1 MEEDTGLFGVIFPL
15 MSDKLWRQ
23 WQSWYSWLLM
33 LIGLTDVGVLVVL
46 DVRGEA
52 QIRLC
57 KKRTDLREI
66 SGLLSNEQYAF
77 LVPNTAGTI
86 ELIEDQPWR
95 QSKFEHVVDAWN
107 VRVDADA
114 ITFLL
119 GDGSGQRWTW
129 GAVGKFTELIYKYW
143 AFGGTHMFARP
154 MREMFVSGGTVLL
167 GVFADAQ
174 AQMELLTEAIAS
186 QQQVTNDGHTT
197 MRVRA
202 QLRAIEELQ
211 RIVQE
216 LQTSPESGSLEVLR
230 LQLILLRRM
239 DIVAHENAAVAP
251 SQLDAVQ
258 LECKQHIAE
267 CERLIA
273 KREQALSAERARRT
287 RKKGA

>member
-1 MEEDTGLFGVIFPL
+1 MEESSDLFGAMFPL

-23 WQSWYSWLLM
+23 WQSWYSGLLM
-33 LIGLTDVGVLVVL
+33 FFGLCDVGVLVVL
-46 DVRGEA
+46 DVRGEV
-52 QIRLC
+52 QVRLC

-66 SGLLSNEQYAF
+66 SRLLSDGQYAF
-77 LVPNTAGTI
+77 LVPNTAGMI

-114 ITFLL
+114 ITFLM
-119 GDGSGQRWTW
+119 GDGSVQRWTW
-129 GAVGKFTELIYKYW
+129 GAVGKGAALIYKYW
-143 AFGGTHMFARP
+143 AFDGTHMFARP

-167 GVFADAQ
+167 SAFADAQ

-186 QQQVTNDGHTT
+186 QQQVMNDVHTT
-197 MRVRA
+197 MRVQA

-216 LQTSPESGSLEVLR
+216 LQNSPESGSLEVLR
-230 LQLILLRRM
+230 LQLILLRRL

-273 KREQALSAERARRT
+273 KREEVLRAQRARGT
-287 RKKGA
+287 RKKGV